1 MLAISKFKKNRVK
14 VSVYSPN
21 HFVIRYHGVGVAFQ
35 SYDSTV
41 AFRDLDGKIYLG
53 SDWDYSRTTMK
64 YLGQWLG
71 QNTAETR
78 KDLASGR
85 FILDEGL

>member
-1 MLAISKFKKNRVK
+1 MLHINKFKKNRMK
-14 VSVYSPN
+14 VRAYTLN
-21 HFVIRYHGVGVAFQ
+21 HYTIHCDSGVAFQ
-35 SYDSTV
+35 SYDSIV
-41 AFRDLDGKIYLG
+41 AFRDTNGKIYLG

-85 FILDEGL
+85 FVLDEGL